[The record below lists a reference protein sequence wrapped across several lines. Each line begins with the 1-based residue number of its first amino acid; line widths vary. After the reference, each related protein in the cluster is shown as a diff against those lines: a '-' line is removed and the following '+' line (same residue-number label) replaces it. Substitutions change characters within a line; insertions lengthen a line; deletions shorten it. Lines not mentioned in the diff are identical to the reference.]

1 MWMHIEHIGLS
12 EINQRQTLYFIT
24 YVWSLKNKANE
35 YEKMETGSQIQRTS
49 GYQWEKGRGRCNIGR
64 RN

>member
-24 YVWSLKNKANE
+24 YVWSLKNKNMNMRKWKQAHRYRE
-35 YEKMETGSQIQRTS
+35 LVVTS
-49 GYQWEKGRGRCNIGR
+49 GKKEGGGAI
-64 RN
+64 